1 MIKLYPTCRFK
12 TINTLLVVLLLN
24 IPLVALTQELPFY
37 NKTSTKKRIE
47 RRLRRDTMLNRPR
60 FGRAAIELGAAELT
74 PFIIDRYIRNM
85 DYAHISWQTVGH
97 NLKPNSWAWDND
109 GFQTNQFGHPYHGS
123 LFFNA
128 FRTNGYSFWQS
139 APVAFVGSYLWETFA
154 ENQAPAPNDFINT
167 SLGGI
172 ILGEMT
178 YRLSNKI
185 INNHS
190 RGFKR
195 QASEVF
201 ALIINP
207 MNGINRILDGKWGKV
222 SRNTTEQDSS
232 KVRAE
237 FDLGLRKFNVN
248 NANVF
253 RSGHFGWFARARL
266 LYGTPFED
274 FKTPFSNINITA
286 ELGKDDSTLLNVV
299 SVYGS
304 ITGWKVFTSSQA
316 KHLAILSANYIHNA
330 AFFYGGQSIKFNLY
344 SEFTPTKKLKINTTV
359 GAGPVILG
367 AVPDDYKFQ
376 GRNYDYGPGFGI
388 NGGGKIT
395 VMDHFSAGINY
406 RGGWLITL
414 NGNPSHYFLHAVSS
428 EIGYTFVNNFSIFM
442 EPGFFSL
449 KGIYNNYPD
458 VNRTYPY
465 LRLSARYA
473 ITQK

>member
-1 MIKLYPTCRFK
+1 
-12 TINTLLVVLLLN
+12 
-24 IPLVALTQELPFY
+24 
-37 NKTSTKKRIE
+37 
-47 RRLRRDTMLNRPR
+47 MLNRPR

-195 QASEVF
+195 QTSEVF

-222 SRNTTEQDSS
+222 TRNTTEQDSS

-316 KHLAILSANYIHNA
+316 KHLAILSANYDYIHNA

-449 KGIYNNYPD
+449 KGNYNNYPD